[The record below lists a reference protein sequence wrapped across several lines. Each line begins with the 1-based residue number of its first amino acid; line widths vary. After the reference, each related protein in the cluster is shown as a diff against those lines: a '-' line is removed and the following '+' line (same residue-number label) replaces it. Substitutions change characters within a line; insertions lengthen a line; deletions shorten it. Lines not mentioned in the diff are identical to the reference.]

1 MTSRKRSA
9 KSRKACPRL
18 KTLPVASGV
27 CPTNYTSHQSKTDP
41 KVTCCKRNILIPV
54 RKGTLRR
61 FGYSSKLPK
70 EERQAALRRAV
81 KVDGWLP
88 IFRKL
93 NALTIFFKRN
103 PKLRAL
109 FLADRDYVKAQFSP
123 KRGKSKARDNGK
135 VAAAA

>member
-1 MTSRKRSA
+1 MVSSK
-9 KSRKACPRL
+9 RKACPRL
-18 KTLPVASGV
+18 KTLPVAPNK
-27 CPTNYTSHQSKTDP
+27 CPANFTALSSKVDP
-41 KVTCCKRNILIPV
+41 SVTCCKREVLIPV

-70 EERQAALRRAV
+70 EERRAALRKAV

-93 NALTIFFKRN
+93 NVLTIFFKRN
-103 PKLRAL
+103 PKMRAL

-123 KRGKSKARDNGK
+123 KRGKSKARGSGK